1 MRFERGDAEGDHW
14 RYPSDRSAALP
25 RVCVHQSHALRHRT
39 QRTLAGVVGHVSAL
53 VQWLNRGRQGWLT
66 LLFPALFI
74 GGLALLGGWVSEA
87 RLLLMFPVVM
97 NLGFLVNF
105 GQSLWLPPPIV
116 ERFARLMEPEL
127 SPPEVQ
133 YCRRVT
139 QVWCGFFALNALTT
153 LLLAW
158 FAPLAWW
165 AAYSG
170 FIAYVLVGLLMAA
183 EYLVRKRRFQKFG
196 PGWLDRFL
204 ASLLS
209 VQPRKS

>member
-1 MRFERGDAEGDHW
+1 MRKAVTGTLLVIGALL
-14 RYPSDRSAALP
+14 YPVCVYIGLTRFGIARSAHWLALL
-25 RVCVHQSHALRHRT
+25 AL
-39 QRTLAGVVGHVSAL
+39 VSAL
-53 VQWLNRGRQGWLT
+53 AQWLSRGRQGLLV
-66 LLFPALFI
+66 LLFPVLFI
-74 GGLALLGGWVSEA
+74 AGLALLGGWVSEA
-87 RLLLMFPVVM
+87 RLLLLFPVVM
-97 NLGFLVNF
+97 NLGFLMNF

-116 ERFARLMEPEL
+116 ERFARLIDPEL
-127 SPPEVQ
+127 SPAEVQ

-139 QVWCGFFALNALTT
+139 QAWCVFFALNAATT
-153 LLLAW
+153 ALLAW

-196 PGWLDRFL
+196 PGRLDRLL

>member
-1 MRFERGDAEGDHW
+1 MQKAITGATLVIGALL
-14 RYPSDRSAALP
+14 YPVCVYVGLTHIGIARSAHWLALL
-25 RVCVHQSHALRHRT
+25 ALV
-39 QRTLAGVVGHVSAL
+39 AAL
-53 VQWLNRGRQGWLT
+53 VQWLSRGRQGLLA

-74 GGLALLGGWVSEA
+74 AGLALVGGWVSEA
-87 RLLLMFPVVM
+87 RLLLLFPVVM
-97 NLGFLVNF
+97 NLGFFVSF
-105 GQSLWLPPPIV
+105 GQSLWVPPPMV
-116 ERFARLMEPEL
+116 ERFARLMDPEL

-139 QVWCGFFALNALTT
+139 QVWCGFFGLNAATT
-153 LLLAW
+153 ALLGW

-196 PGWLDRFL
+196 PGRLDRLL